1 MSTDLRCKHCH
12 TLLAKQDRDGL
23 SIRRGTL
30 QATITGA
37 DTTVSV
43 TCYRCLTLNV
53 MRIAPTPPRAT

>member
-30 QATITGA
+30 QATITGV

-43 TCYRCLTLNV
+43 TCYRCSTLNV
-53 MRIAPTPPRAT
+53 MRIGPTPTRAA